1 MTELQWG
8 IPIQGGE
15 TAPDGLP
22 VWLYKVSA
30 DGTRRIE
37 PHPGQPPVT
46 RGPRALVVLRKRRTV
61 PVEYAGYIPT

>member
-15 TAPDGLP
+15 TRSRRTAGVALQGECT
-22 VWLYKVSA
+22 

-37 PHPGQPPVT
+37 PHRYDG
-46 RGPRALVVLRKRRTV
+46 RGELDHWRLWSA
-61 PVEYAGYIPT
+61 ECE